1 MRAVA
6 ANITV
11 ANRIGFI
18 FLLMLIDKLRRQFAR
33 SKLLNTWNPHP
44 ARQPCGCRA
53 ASPRGRGTAQRA
65 VQPPSI
71 SRLVPVTR
79 EAAGDARNTIAP
91 AISSICPIRPRGI
104 LLITQSRNS
113 GSARNE
119 AVIGVSRKV
128 GAMEFTRMFFGF
140 GDVCVAR

>member
-18 FLLMLIDKLRRQFAR
+18 FLLMLINKLRRHSAR
-33 SKLLNTWNPHP
+33 RKFLMAEQRCPTH
-44 ARQPCGCRA
+44 
-53 ASPRGRGTAQRA
+53 AQRA

-79 EAAGDARNTIAP
+79 DAAGDARNTIAP

-104 LLITQSRNS
+104 LLITQFRNS

-119 AVIGVSRKV
+119 AVIMASRIV
-128 GAMEFTRMFFGF
+128 GAMVFARMLFGV
-140 GDVCVAR
+140 GSA